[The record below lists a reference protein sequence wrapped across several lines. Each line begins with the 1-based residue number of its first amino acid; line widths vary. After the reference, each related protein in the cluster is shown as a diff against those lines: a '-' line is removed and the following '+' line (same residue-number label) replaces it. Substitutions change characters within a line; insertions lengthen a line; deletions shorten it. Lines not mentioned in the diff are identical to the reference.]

1 MKRKYLNIII
11 APIVIIGIGI
21 IAFYFLNLN
30 ELIAKYEIHRMEED
44 SKKDFDEIVVFC
56 EESQREIEA
65 YSKRYISMK
74 HQDMTYEELE
84 KLEKQIMV
92 DMKCTGLFE
101 KISIC
106 YSGDWEKRRGIIIY
120 DDGKIFGYENK
131 YGNDFRI
138 VEILYT
144 DEEISEQENIES
156 YFFKSP
162 IVVYDLKKINAH
174 LYVCIIGYEY
184 V

>member
-1 MKRKYLNIII
+1 MKRKYANLIVV
-11 APIVIIGIGI
+11 PIVVIAIGI
-21 IAFYFLNLN
+21 IAFLLLNLN
-30 ELIAKYEIHRMEED
+30 ELKAKYEIHRMEED

-56 EESQREIEA
+56 EENQKEIEA

-74 HQDMTYEELE
+74 RQDMTYEELE

-92 DMKCTGLFE
+92 DRKCAGLFE
-101 KISIC
+101 KISVC
-106 YSGDWEKRRGIIIY
+106 YSGDWEKRSGIIIY

-144 DEEISEQENIES
+144 DDEISEQEDIES
-156 YFFKSP
+156 YFFNSP
-162 IVVYDLKKINAH
+162 IVIYDLKKISAH